1 MSSGARP
8 WIIALDSQGEAGM
21 VSTVWPSSS
30 LLGITAAKMS
40 AQTGFSLLPTH
51 TAVRGSL
58 FHLVHAPV
66 SCDHNCDLQRMESN
80 SEQ

>member
-1 MSSGARP
+1 MSRGARP
-8 WIIALDSQGEAGM
+8 CLTALDSQGEAGM

-30 LLGITAAKMS
+30 LLGKTAAKTS
-40 AQTGFSLLPTH
+40 AQTGFSLFPTH

-66 SCDHNCDLQRMESN
+66 SCDDNWDSQGME
-80 SEQ
+80 